1 MNVQDQLK
9 TIEVSALLSCIAS
22 ICHVYMKF
30 PLKIKDS
37 TFFLIVLENIYIVR
51 QSGSDL
57 IPNMIIFANMN

>member
-37 TFFLIVLENIYIVR
+37 TFFLIVLENIYFVR